1 MRETYK
7 CNVHGVVMHIF
18 RICLVKKWMWMCQG
32 VQNAECTMDIRVC
45 ILNVQFK
52 HEKTASKHVPFRSI
66 CVSVGA

>member
-1 MRETYK
+1 M
-7 CNVHGVVMHIF
+7 F

-32 VQNAECTMDIRVC
+32 VQNAERTMNIRVC

-52 HEKTASKHVPFRSI
+52 HGKSASKHVPFRSI